1 MSTQP
6 DSPMLPDLVFRAPDC
21 PLCGMET
28 NPVDGA
34 FDCESCNLTWS
45 SDDRTGQRQD
55 PQLPQCLAQCRPH
68 DELASDGT
76 PRWASLH
83 GRAYTCVLDA
93 GHGERIDPR
102 SHQPVPHRG
111 VCPVESWGYVDTHV
125 WEVVE
130 VPA

>member
-1 MSTQP
+1 MSQP
-6 DSPMLPDLVFRAPDC
+6 DCPILPDLEFRAPDC

-45 SDDRTGQRQD
+45 SDGQSGQRQL
-55 PQLPQCLAQCRPH
+55 PELPQRLAQCRPH
-68 DELASDGT
+68 DELLHAET
-76 PRWASLH
+76 PRWPTLY
-83 GRAYTCVLDA
+83 GRVHTCVLEA
-93 GHGERIDPR
+93 GHGAHIDPQ
-102 SHQPVPHRG
+102 SHQAVPHRG
-111 VCPVESWGYVDTHV
+111 VRTDTQDPDYIVTHV